1 MSKYD
6 LYGGHPPHSDKDT
19 SLDAATSMKPIVDT
33 LQDRVLA
40 YIKSQGSWGA
50 IDDEIEEALGMKHQ
64 TASARR
70 RELVLM
76 DPPRIIDSGTR
87 RKTRSGRT
95 AKVWVINTTW
105 LSGLGLEPDAAP
117 AVEVAP

>member
-1 MSKYD
+1 
-6 LYGGHPPHSDKDT
+6 
-19 SLDAATSMKPIVDT
+19 MKPVIKT

-50 IDDEIEEALGMKHQ
+50 TDDEIEQALDMKHQ

-76 DPPRIIDSGTR
+76 DPPRIIDSGGR

-95 AKVWVINTTW
+95 AKVWIVNTTW
-105 LSGLGLEPDAAP
+105 LAGLTATPEAP
-117 AVEVAP
+117 TIEVAP